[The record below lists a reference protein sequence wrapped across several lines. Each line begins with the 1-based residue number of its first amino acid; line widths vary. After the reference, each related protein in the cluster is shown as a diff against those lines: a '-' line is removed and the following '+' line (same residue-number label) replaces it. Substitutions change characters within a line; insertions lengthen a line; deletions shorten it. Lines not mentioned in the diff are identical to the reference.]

1 MSFSDSETR
10 EPPRRNSDRLKQQV
24 ASNTKNINTLGEAID
39 EIRADE
45 DLNRTQ
51 TERIGEFVLNL
62 NQELKEEV
70 NDRLNQGETLR
81 AKIDGVD
88 EGLQKLQGE
97 TALNKDIGTV
107 AALMGEL
114 EKYKEM
120 ASKPETRDKIPL
132 SQAQLDTLLNDLIS
146 TSLVQIEKGPE
157 KHDPNWYQSLF
168 KRDTTKQIWEKIL
181 DLKIVPTTDYSVK
194 KVQYERSSNTAS
206 MVELIKLGNYLVTKT
221 GRENGPDLA
230 LTIESIPSI
239 DFNSTASDDLKN
251 LINDKTSITEVLNI
265 LAFLTHSKD
274 TKRSVDKRLSVDG
287 ALHNQNGEYL
297 SKPLQIVNGENS
309 ADLES
314 WALCLDGL
322 KGAPI
327 FSTETMD
334 VHTNFSDSM
343 SIYIPPGILKR
354 KLDNSARGRI
364 EIKKDDVKPLFTACT
379 AQMIKI
385 LNDVRRVF
393 TGWAGLSRTTTGGSA
408 KSKTKT
414 KKTRRRYRRKY

>member
-1 MSFSDSETR
+1 MSFSDSE
-10 EPPRRNSDRLKQQV
+10 EVPRRNFGMNKLREQVDSNSEYLGVLDGALAELKKDTNEQNRELATFVINLDDKVKNEVQNRIIQSDKLV
-24 ASNTKNINTLGEAID
+24 EVTNTLGGEVKD
-39 EIRADE
+39 LQSQRALD
-45 DLNRTQ
+45 TSVG
-51 TERIGEFVLNL
+51 TATVLME
-62 NQELKEEV
+62 Q
-70 NDRLNQGETLR
+70 
-81 AKIDGVD
+81 
-88 EGLQKLQGE
+88 
-97 TALNKDIGTV
+97 
-107 AALMGEL
+107 L
-114 EKYKEM
+114 EKYKDM
-120 ASKPETRDKIPL
+120 AADPKQRDKISL
-132 SQAQLDTLLNDLIS
+132 TEQELNKLITDLGN
-146 TSLVQIEKGPE
+146 TALVQIEKGPD
-157 KHDPNWYQSLF
+157 KYDPSWLQKWL
-168 KRDTTKQIWEKIL
+168 KTDTTKPLWAKIL
-181 DLKIVPTTDYSVK
+181 DLKIIKTTDYSVK

-239 DFNSTASDDLKN
+239 DFNTTASDDLKN

-265 LAFLTHSKD
+265 LAFLTHSDKSI
-274 TKRSVDKRLSVDG
+274 RSVDRPLSVDG

>member
-1 MSFSDSETR
+1 MSGLQQRQELREQVIRNTEDIDYLDQAILKVNNDVELNKKET
-10 EPPRRNSDRLKQQV
+10 EKIVGLVGQ
-24 ASNTKNINTLGEAID
+24 
-39 EIRADE
+39 
-45 DLNRTQ
+45 
-51 TERIGEFVLNL
+51 L
-62 NQELKEEV
+62 NQEIKDEVKERINEG
-70 NDRLNQGETLR
+70 DTLR

-88 EGLQKLQGE
+88 KGLQQLQGE
-97 TALNKDIGTV
+97 TAQNKDIGKV
-107 AALMGEL
+107 AALLAEL

-120 ASKPETRDKIPL
+120 ANNPKTRDKIPL
-132 SQAQLDTLLNDLIS
+132 TPQQLQILLDDLLS
-146 TSLVQIEKGPE
+146 TSLVQIEAGPGSYE
-157 KHDPNWYQSLF
+157 PNWFQKWL
-168 KRDTTKQIWEKIL
+168 KMDTTKKVWEKIL
-181 DLKIVPTTDYSVK
+181 DLKIVPTTDYSVQ
-194 KVQYERSSNTAS
+194 KVQYERSSKTAS

-239 DFNSTASDDLKN
+239 DFEPNASDDLKN

-265 LAFLTHSKD
+265 LAFLTHSD
-274 TKRSVDKRLSVDG
+274 ESKRSVDRPLSVDG

-297 SKPLQIVNGENS
+297 SKPLQIVNGDNS

-327 FSTETMD
+327 FSTKTMD
-334 VHTNFSDSM
+334 VHTSFKDGM

-364 EIKKDDVKPLFTACT
+364 EIKKNDVKPLFTACT
-379 AQMIKI
+379 GQMIKI
-385 LNDVRRVF
+385 LNNVRRVF

-414 KKTRRRYRRKY
+414 KKNCRRNRRKY